1 MRKQRKKDKR
11 IKLERQKR
19 ELREKVRISNV
30 VNGLGADL
38 SIMDIHRR
46 TGLTQK
52 NIRKIMFEN
61 MDEITFMLLK
71 KQPGKKK

>member
-30 VNGLGADL
+30 INGLGADL